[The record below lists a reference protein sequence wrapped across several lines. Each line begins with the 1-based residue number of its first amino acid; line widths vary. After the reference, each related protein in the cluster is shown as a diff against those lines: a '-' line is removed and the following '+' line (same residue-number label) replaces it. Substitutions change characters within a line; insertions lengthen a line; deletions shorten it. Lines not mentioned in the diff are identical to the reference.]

1 MGQAE
6 SAEIVQQSAEISER
20 KTTDEFRL
28 VPLEKI
34 VEWKE
39 PRDFSHED
47 VAKMVSS
54 LRTTGQVHPLTIEP
68 FNEEEGTFTGV
79 TGKLRFEAARS
90 CGISELTCRV
100 KHFRCESERLEYQL
114 AENIARKDFTTIE
127 KADRFRKLYEAM
139 KKELG
144 GVKDKSI
151 AFGISQSVQ
160 EASGEEG
167 PSEQAVYKYLK
178 VSRLPG
184 GVKAKIGTSSKF
196 GLRHALELSRLN
208 DKPEVQL
215 DLAEK
220 FLQKPMTTQQL
231 KQQVD
236 RELGINPREEKV
248 QKCPLCD
255 STLPSE
261 DFKTFKV
268 CGMCSA
274 EFQIWLQERKENLQ
288 NSADLS
294 LQKPIE
300 PSPAEATQQIMCQ
313 TCRVS
318 LLLAHN
324 ADGTHKILVKQ
335 RKV

>member
-1 MGQAE
+1 MEQAE
-6 SAEIVQQSAEISER
+6 TAEIGAELVQQA
-20 KTTDEFRL
+20 DEFRL
-28 VPLEKI
+28 VPVEKI

-79 TGKLRFEAARS
+79 TGRLRFEAARS
-90 CGISELTCRV
+90 CGISELICRV
-100 KHFRCESERLEYQL
+100 KHFQSESERLEYQL
-114 AENIARKDFTTIE
+114 AENTARKDFTTIE
-127 KADRFRKLYEAM
+127 KAERFRKLYEAM

-151 AFGISQSVQ
+151 VFGISQSVQ

-184 GVKAKIGTSSKF
+184 EVKAKIGTSSKF

-220 FLQKPMTTQQL
+220 FLQKPMTTRKF

-236 RELGINPREEKV
+236 QELGIIPREEKV
-248 QKCPLCD
+248 QQCNVCD
-255 STLPSE
+255 STLPSG

-268 CGMCSA
+268 CSMCSA
-274 EFQIWLQERKENLQ
+274 EFLTWLQERKE
-288 NSADLS
+288 
-294 LQKPIE
+294 KGE
-300 PSPAEATQQIMCQ
+300 EVHKQ
-313 TCRVS
+313 T
-318 LLLAHN
+318 
-324 ADGTHKILVKQ
+324 
-335 RKV
+335 

>member
-6 SAEIVQQSAEISER
+6 AVEATPRVVM
-20 KTTDEFRL
+20 DEFRL
-28 VPLEKI
+28 VPVEKI

-47 VAKMVSS
+47 VAKMATS
-54 LRTTGQVHPLTIEP
+54 LRATGQVHPLTIEP

-79 TGKLRFEAARS
+79 TGRLRFEAARS
-90 CGISELTCRV
+90 CGISELICRV
-100 KHFRCESERLEYQL
+100 KHFQSESERLEYQL
-114 AENIARKDFTTIE
+114 AENTARKDFTTIE
-127 KADRFRKLYEAM
+127 KAERFRKLYEAM

-151 AFGISQSVQ
+151 VYGISQSVQ

-184 GVKAKIGTSSKF
+184 EVIAKIGTSSKF

-220 FLQKPMTTQQL
+220 FLQKPMTTRKL
-231 KQQVD
+231 KQAVD
-236 RELGINPREEKV
+236 QELGDVKP
-248 QKCPLCD
+248 
-255 STLPSE
+255 
-261 DFKTFKV
+261 
-268 CGMCSA
+268 
-274 EFQIWLQERKENLQ
+274 
-288 NSADLS
+288 
-294 LQKPIE
+294 KPIE
-300 PSPAEATQQIMCQ
+300 VSAPLMEVKPEAYRAIVCQQ
-313 TCRVS
+313 CRVS
-318 LLLAHN
+318 LLLVHN
-324 ADGTHKILVKQ
+324 NDGSHKLLVKQ
-335 RKV
+335 RKT